1 MHQTVEQKRRY
12 LAAVAAD
19 TYMDETGRLKPTK
32 PEPPKQGR
40 SADDGNP
47 NDGSSSGS
55 TKLLAAAAGAAR
67 SQRSS
72 STGILARTLYR
83 APPAKK
89 EVERVLSRGQL
100 HGTVMQI
107 AAVRRLPRARLAIVV
122 QGLSRAVVLR
132 R

>member
-1 MHQTVEQKRRY
+1 MDEDARVEQKRRY

-67 SQRSS
+67 RRGPRSS
-72 STGILARTLYR
+72 
-83 APPAKK
+83 
-89 EVERVLSRGQL
+89 
-100 HGTVMQI
+100 
-107 AAVRRLPRARLAIVV
+107 AIVV
-122 QGLSRAVVLR
+122 ARLSKHAAR
-132 R
+132 RQLLCLGHGYISLPESSTPWDRYLKVPE